1 MIRSFLNIQFTS
13 YVLFVYRLLLEM
25 PFTMWDF
32 MCVMYL
38 VTQLCLTPWDPM
50 DYSLPDSSVHGDFS
64 GKNTAVGCHALLQG
78 IFPTKKMNPGL
89 PHCRIF
95 FFLPSEPPG
104 KLVRLHEN
112 LLIVKTKQ
120 KHPLQENLPWF
131 LPRVLHIFFQAL
143 LSSGKILG
151 DEGYWCNSTL
161 LIYNRWHSI
170 WKTVILISTVR
181 FREFSFPCLGGRK
194 ITLMARSLHDNFR
207 IKRQLSC
214 MSW

>member
-50 DYSLPDSSVHGDFS
+50 DCSLPDSSVQDFS
-64 GKNTAVGCHALLQG
+64 AKNTAVGCHALLQG

-95 FFLPSEPPG
+95 FFFYHLSHQG
-104 KLVRLHEN
+104 SLWDCMKTSWLLRLN
-112 LLIVKTKQ
+112 RSILFRKIF
-120 KHPLQENLPWF
+120 PDFSQESC
-131 LPRVLHIFFQAL
+131 I
-143 LSSGKILG
+143 
-151 DEGYWCNSTL
+151 
-161 LIYNRWHSI
+161 
-170 WKTVILISTVR
+170 
-181 FREFSFPCLGGRK
+181 FSFKHYCHLAKFWEMKDTGV
-194 ITLMARSLHDNFR
+194 I
-207 IKRQLSC
+207 QLY
-214 MSW
+214 